1 MAFGAVPKRA
11 GLWHYGPILTTSA
24 FHKVCILHHDSHILS
39 AHSEY
44 CETCGQ
50 RLPSAQDS
58 FATWDRKSKNKR
70 IGIGISIALHL
81 AGVLYYLLA
90 PTPKPTKSAPP
101 KSGQMVYIQ
110 PMDKVVPK
118 PITKPSPAPSKPA
131 TKPPPPR
138 KQQVVTKEAP
148 VATKPKLET
157 FVPPVQA
164 TMTPPPVE
172 DMSEMI
178 AKKRAARESL
188 NPPAPPAPAAESEA
202 DRAKRVALAN
212 IARANGAGQS
222 SGADRDDTGGVFQV
236 DKSFHSA
243 EVKFRGWNTNFKRN
257 WLQQIHV
264 EQGAEQDIET
274 AVVKEMIKIIRKE
287 KPGDFQWE
295 SRRLGKVVNLS
306 ARKEDEKELAA
317 FLMKEM
323 FPEYTRGASR

>member
-1 MAFGAVPKRA
+1 M
-11 GLWHYGPILTTSA
+11 
-24 FHKVCILHHDSHILS
+24 HHDSHILS

-70 IGIGISIALHL
+70 IGIAISIALHL
-81 AGVLYYLLA
+81 AGVLYYLLV
-90 PTPKPTKSAPP
+90 PSPKPTKSAPP
-101 KSGQMVYIQ
+101 KGGHMVYIQ
-110 PMDKVVPK
+110 PMEKVVPK

-138 KQQVVTKEAP
+138 KQPVVTKEAP

-188 NPPAPPAPAAESEA
+188 NPPAPPAPAAESES

-306 ARKEDEKELAA
+306 ARKEDEKELSA

>member
-1 MAFGAVPKRA
+1 
-11 GLWHYGPILTTSA
+11 
-24 FHKVCILHHDSHILS
+24 LHHDSHILS

-50 RLPSAQDS
+50 RLPSAQDG
-58 FATWDRKSKNKR
+58 FATWDRKSKNNR

-81 AGVLYYLLA
+81 LGVLYYLFA
-90 PTPKPTKSAPP
+90 PSPKATKSAPP
-101 KSGQMVYIQ
+101 KGGHMVYIQ
-110 PMDKVVPK
+110 PMPEKVTPK
-118 PITKPSPAPSKPA
+118 PITKPTAPSKPA

-138 KQQVVTKEAP
+138 KQVVTKETPA
-148 VATKPKLET
+148 ASKPKLDT
-157 FVPPVQA
+157 YVPPVQA
-164 TMTPPPVE
+164 TMTPPPPPPE
-172 DMSEMI
+172 DLSEML
-178 AKKRAARESL
+178 ARKRAAREAQ
-188 NPPAPPAPAAESEA
+188 NPPAPPAPAAETESE
-202 DRAKRVALAN
+202 RAKRVALAN

-287 KPGDFQWE
+287 KQGDFQWE
-295 SRRLGKVVNLS
+295 SRRLGKVVTLS
-306 ARKEDEKELAA
+306 ARPEDERELAA
-317 FLMKEM
+317 FLLKEM